1 MNRLLDFSNGL
12 QRFTT
17 RRYILPLFVLL
28 VIVLA
33 FMEVSPI
40 GSARLKALSGGTGM
54 LDMEFGYSP
63 AQVYGFLD
71 RIGDAGQQIYKVLL
85 GLDYLF
91 AVVFMLLQA
100 LLITNLLQRA
110 GINHSGLQLLNLL
123 PFVRSALD
131 ALENCFLLAI
141 LFQYPA
147 QFPALVAASSAL
159 TISKLVV
166 HRMIIV
172 LTFSLGA
179 WISTRTLL
187 LKNKVQVGGK
197 A

>member
-1 MNRLLDFSNGL
+1 MERIFDFSKKL

-17 RRYILPLFVLL
+17 RRYMIPLFVLL
-28 VIVLA
+28 VIILTL
-33 FMEVSPI
+33 MEASPI
-40 GSARLKALSGGTGM
+40 GSVRLKALSGGTGM
-54 LDMEFGYSP
+54 LDMEFGYNP
-63 AQVYGFLD
+63 VQVYGFLN
-71 RIGDAGQQIYKVLL
+71 RIGDAGLQLYKALL

-110 GINHSGLQLLNLL
+110 GINHPNLQMLNLL

-141 LFQYPA
+141 LFQYPV
-147 QFPALVAASSAL
+147 QLPALVAVSSAV

-166 HRMIIV
+166 HRVIIV

-179 WISTRTLL
+179 WISTRIMLP
-187 LKNKVQVGGK
+187 KNKIQVGGK

>member
-1 MNRLLDFSNGL
+1 MNKLLDFSNGL

-17 RRYILPLFVLL
+17 RRYILPLFILL

-71 RIGDAGQQIYKVLL
+71 RIGDAGQQIYKALL

-141 LFQYPA
+141 LFQYPV
-147 QFPALVAASSAL
+147 QLPALVAASSAL
-159 TISKLVV
+159 TITKLVM
-166 HRMIIV
+166 HRVIIA

-179 WISTRTLL
+179 WISMRTMLP
-187 LKNKVQVGGK
+187 KNKVQVGGK

>member
-1 MNRLLDFSNGL
+1 MSRLLDFSKEL
-12 QRFTT
+12 QRFTN
-17 RRYILPLFVLL
+17 RRYMIPLFVLF
-28 VIVLA
+28 IIILA

-63 AQVYGFLD
+63 AQVYGFLN
-71 RIGDAGQQIYKVLL
+71 RIGDAGQQIYKALL
-85 GLDYLF
+85 GLDYPF

-147 QFPALVAASSAL
+147 QSPALVAMSSTL
-159 TISKLVV
+159 TITKLVV
-166 HRMIIV
+166 HRVIIV
-172 LTFSLGA
+172 LTFSLGV
-179 WISTRTLL
+179 WISMRTMVP
-187 LKNKVQVGGK
+187 KSKVQVGGK